1 MFPFVILSIDEI
13 MSALLTVVDKVRE
26 RYQKQKEE
34 DSDLQKPSNVT
45 RLKKLHVNLF
55 ESSVFELANLY
66 PSKLIALGLK
76 EEVLAFIATYKERFD
91 WCKTMARPFFDE
103 QPSFIKDSGHDSIK
117 IHNGPSSMPSFQTG
131 IPSSVSNGVQTRGGK
146 QAGGTST
153 KHDDYFKQIV
163 ERTKATIQKKSKM
176 SGLFPT
182 AAASEKAAKE
192 QASAQ
197 EDKKASSPSL
207 NFQSLV
213 M

>member
-1 MFPFVILSIDEI
+1 M
-13 MSALLTVVDKVRE
+13 T
-26 RYQKQKEE
+26 
-34 DSDLQKPSNVT
+34 
-45 RLKKLHVNLF
+45 
-55 ESSVFELANLY
+55 
-66 PSKLIALGLK
+66 
-76 EEVLAFIATYKERFD
+76 
-91 WCKTMARPFFDE
+91 
-103 QPSFIKDSGHDSIK
+103 
-117 IHNGPSSMPSFQTG
+117 SFQTG

-176 SGLFPT
+176 SGLFPNLA

-192 QASAQ
+192 QVSTQ
-197 EDKKASSPSL
+197 EDKKASSSSL

>member
-1 MFPFVILSIDEI
+1 
-13 MSALLTVVDKVRE
+13 
-26 RYQKQKEE
+26 
-34 DSDLQKPSNVT
+34 
-45 RLKKLHVNLF
+45 
-55 ESSVFELANLY
+55 
-66 PSKLIALGLK
+66 
-76 EEVLAFIATYKERFD
+76 
-91 WCKTMARPFFDE
+91 
-103 QPSFIKDSGHDSIK
+103 
-117 IHNGPSSMPSFQTG
+117 MPSFQTG